1 MRKACFICHPTQLL
15 FLKLAYQNLFIMKW
29 PLILLLFFYISCTEK
44 DETEG
49 SVTKEIAKDKWIDLS
64 HDFSD
69 KTLYWPTANGFKLD
83 TAFHG
88 VTPAGFY
95 YEAYNYCAAE
105 HGGTHLDAPVHF
117 AKGKWTVDE
126 IPLDRLTGEAAVINI
141 SGKALKDPDYQ
152 ISIADVEE
160 WEKTNGKLS
169 DNMMVLFL
177 TGYGSFYPEAKRY
190 LGTDERGADAVAK
203 LHFPGIHPDLA
214 AWFVKNRKIKAVGL
228 DAASVDY
235 GQSKDFK
242 THQILY
248 EQNIPGFENVANLD
262 KLPVKGAFIV
272 ALPMKIKGG
281 SGAPL
286 RIVAI
291 VPGEK

>member
-1 MRKACFICHPTQLL
+1 
-15 FLKLAYQNLFIMKW
+15 MKW
-29 PLILLLFFYISCTEK
+29 PVIFLLAFSVSCNEK
-44 DETEG
+44 TETEG
-49 SVTKEIAKDKWIDLS
+49 SVAKEIVKDKWIDLS
-64 HDFSD
+64 YDFSE

-88 VTPAGFY
+88 VTPSGFY

-105 HGGTHLDAPVHF
+105 HGGTHLDAPAHF
-117 AKGKWTVDE
+117 AKGKWSTDQ
-126 IPLDRLTGEAAVINI
+126 IPLDKLTGEAVVIDV
-141 SGKALKDPDYQ
+141 SGNALKNADYLVT
-152 ISIADVEE
+152 IADIEA
-160 WEKTNGKLS
+160 WEKANGELP
-169 DNMMVLFL
+169 DDIIILFR
-177 TGYGSFYPEAKRY
+177 TGYGSFYPDAKKY

-214 AWFVKNRKIKAVGL
+214 AWLVKNRKIKAVGL
-228 DAASVDY
+228 DVASVDY

-242 THQILY
+242 THQVLY

-262 KLPVKGAFIV
+262 KLPVKGAFII

-281 SGAPL
+281 SGGPL

-291 VPGEK
+291 VPGE

>member
-1 MRKACFICHPTQLL
+1 
-15 FLKLAYQNLFIMKW
+15 MKW
-29 PLILLLFFYISCTEK
+29 LLPVLLVFSISCSTESN
-44 DETEG
+44 ET
-49 SVTKEIAKDKWIDLS
+49 IAKEFSAYKWVDLS
-64 HDFSD
+64 YDFSD

-105 HGGTHLDAPVHF
+105 HGGTHLDAPAHF
-117 AKGKWTVDE
+117 AKGKWSTDQV
-126 IPLDRLTGEAAVINI
+126 PLEKLTGDAVVINV
-141 SGKALKDPDYQ
+141 SEKALKDADYL
-152 ISIADVEE
+152 ITAADIEA
-160 WEKTNGKLS
+160 WEKTNGKLT
-169 DNMMVLFL
+169 DDIILLFK
-177 TGYGSFYPEAKRY
+177 TGYGSFYPDAKKY

-214 AWFVKNRKIKAVGL
+214 SWLVKNRKIKAIGL
-228 DAASVDY
+228 DVASVDY

-242 THQILY
+242 THQVLY
-248 EQNIPGFENVANLD
+248 EQNIPSFENVANLD
-262 KLPVKGAFIV
+262 KLPVKGSFIV

-281 SGAPL
+281 SGGPL

-291 VPGEK
+291 VPGE

>member
-1 MRKACFICHPTQLL
+1 MKWLL
-15 FLKLAYQNLFIMKW
+15 FS
-29 PLILLLFFYISCTEK
+29 LLFAFISCSEK
-44 DETEG
+44 NETGE
-49 SVTKEIAKDKWIDLS
+49 SIAEEFSDAKWIDLTY
-64 HDFSD
+64 DFSN
-69 KTLYWPTANGFKLD
+69 KTIYWPTANSFKLD
-83 TAFHG
+83 TAFNG

-117 AKGKWTVDE
+117 AKGKWTADE
-126 IPLDRLTGEAAVINI
+126 IPLERLTGDAVVIDV
-141 SGKALKDPDYQ
+141 SDKALKDPDYL
-152 ISIADVEE
+152 INVNDIET
-160 WEKTNGKLS
+160 WEKNNATLPN
-169 DNMMVLFL
+169 DVILFFR
-177 TGYGSFYPEAKRY
+177 TGYGAFYPDAKKY

-203 LHFPGIHPDLA
+203 LHFPAIDPA
-214 AWFVKNRKIKAVGL
+214 AADWLVKNRKIKAIGL
-228 DAASVDY
+228 DVASVDY

-248 EQNIPGFENVANLD
+248 GQNIPGFENVANLD
-262 KLPVKGAFIV
+262 KLPVKGAFII

-291 VPGEK
+291 VPA